1 MLCECCKYDESD
13 SDFLRTESIQANFE
27 ADEVAAKLK
36 KRQDLALYRIDEEDA
51 PFAEIDS
58 ESFEIEVWKIS
69 ADNDNFGL
77 ELDLTNP
84 LLPIVV
90 RVVPDSQAVR
100 WNFRAAPCK
109 QLLPGLGLYK
119 VNQVH
124 QDAQKIHK
132 ELLQSK
138 GSITLGFKWPSMQN
152 VTLPRPPGLP
162 LGLQMVLPEHEAAGL
177 YLDRAEGLSA
187 SAGLRAGMHVRA
199 VDGRRDS
206 PERMKQ
212 EIEDASAM
220 LTLRVASYV

>member
-1 MLCECCKYDESD
+1 MKRLLCEPAASVPFRK
-13 SDFLRTESIQANFE
+13 LRCFCFE
-27 ADEVAAKLK
+27 ASKSSLLHWLREMNFHGFST
-36 KRQDLALYRIDEEDA
+36 
-51 PFAEIDS
+51 P
-58 ESFEIEVWKIS
+58 VWKIS

-124 QDAQKIHK
+124 QDSQKIHK